1 MRALAALLLCLVA
14 TSASAE
20 WILKPN
26 APRVIAGK
34 PFELTLFVVNDTD
47 EPLPYA
53 FPARL
58 RARLAVRDRAL
69 DADLVAVDDRM
80 ITDTIAP
87 GHFARRTY
95 TYVPPAD
102 LGGPL
107 TIELI
112 GEHAPTRLTLLVE
125 RPEGVGGPA
134 IADARQPAVDR
145 PAGKRPPDTEPQPA
159 LQTYEPM
166 YIVAGRRE
174 GLSTAKFQ
182 LSLKYRLF
190 DERGP
195 IGAFAPPLAKVYL
208 GYTQTSIWNL
218 TGDSKPFTDTSYKP
232 NLFYFDPATWTSPDG
247 RQSLGLETGLQ
258 HESNGRGG
266 DESRSLNIA
275 YAKPIWRQFLDD
287 RHYVLMAPKIWA
299 YLDKE
304 ENSDIQTYRGYFNLN
319 LQVGRVDGLKLSA
332 YYSKGTST
340 MGAVQLDLSYPI
352 RQPFFAD
359 AGGYLYF
366 QYFNGYGESLLD
378 YNVKG
383 PTQYRFGLA
392 IVR

>member
-20 WILKPN
+20 WILQPN
-26 APRVIAGK
+26 SPRIVAGK
-34 PFELTLFVVNDTD
+34 PFELTLLVINGTG

-53 FPARL
+53 FPPRL
-58 RARLAVRDRAL
+58 RARLVVRDRVL
-69 DADLVAVDDRM
+69 DADLVAADDRT
-80 ITDTIAP
+80 ITDAVAP

-95 TYVPPAD
+95 SYVPNAD
-102 LGGPL
+102 LDGPV
-107 TIELI
+107 TIELL
-112 GEHAPTRLTLLVE
+112 GEYAPARLTLLVE
-125 RPEGVGGPA
+125 PPQTVGGTT
-134 IADARQPAVDR
+134 IAEDR
-145 PAGKRPPDTEPQPA
+145 PHVATPPASERPRDSEPQPA

-166 YIVAGRRE
+166 YFVAGRRQ

-182 LSLKYRLF
+182 LSFKYRLF
-190 DERGP
+190 DEHGP
-195 IGAFAPPLAKVYL
+195 IGALAPAMAKVYF
-208 GYTQTSIWNL
+208 GYTQTSIWDL
-218 TGDSKPFTDTSYKP
+218 TADSKPFTDTSYRP
-232 NLFYFDPATWTSPDG
+232 NVFYFDPAISSSADG

-266 DESRSLNIA
+266 DQSRSLNIA
-275 YAKPIWRQFLDD
+275 YVKPIWRRFLDEH
-287 RHYVLMAPKIWA
+287 HYVLVAPKIWA

-304 ENSDIQTYRGYFNLN
+304 ENPDIQSYRGYFNLN
-319 LQVGRVDGLKLSA
+319 VQVARVDGLKLSA

-340 MGAVQLDLSYPI
+340 MGAVALDLSYPI

-383 PTQYRFGLA
+383 PAQYRFGLA